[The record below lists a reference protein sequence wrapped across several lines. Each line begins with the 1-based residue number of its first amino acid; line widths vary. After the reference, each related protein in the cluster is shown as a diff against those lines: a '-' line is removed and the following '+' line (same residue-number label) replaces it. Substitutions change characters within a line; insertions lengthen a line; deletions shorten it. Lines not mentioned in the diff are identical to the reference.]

1 MVCGKKA
8 LKAAYMNILSVPL
21 FVKLTLLRE
30 TGQDQTREDK
40 SRQDRAKQ
48 DRTIKDKTRK
58 DRICPHDLC
67 YLLYYQQ
74 YTRFSLN

>member
-48 DRTIKDKTRK
+48 DRTIQDNKGQDQKR
-58 DRICPHDLC
+58 
-67 YLLYYQQ
+67 
-74 YTRFSLN
+74 

>member
-21 FVKLTLLRE
+21 FVKLTLLSE
-30 TGQDQTREDK
+30 AGQDQRREDK

-48 DRTIKDKTRK
+48 DRTIQDNKGQDQKR
-58 DRICPHDLC
+58 
-67 YLLYYQQ
+67 
-74 YTRFSLN
+74 